1 MSDYSTIKGQAW
13 IYKDTSLVQ
22 DEIRIYDNSITSNVI
37 VTLIDNIWNDLL
49 SSAGQWK
56 KSGEK
61 FFYWEYEQTA
71 ISDGVNFFTEVKIEC
86 PHPKPGLIK
95 SLFPSDID
103 PKDWDLSTLESDWAK
118 YWAEVEKRSPSIN
131 QEVIKNRN
139 ITEENINL
147 LLL

>member
-61 FFYWEYEQTA
+61 FF
-71 ISDGVNFFTEVKIEC
+71 
-86 PHPKPGLIK
+86 
-95 SLFPSDID
+95 
-103 PKDWDLSTLESDWAK
+103 
-118 YWAEVEKRSPSIN
+118 
-131 QEVIKNRN
+131 
-139 ITEENINL
+139 ENCI
-147 LLL
+147 